1 MLNIFNK
8 KLISNL
14 FSVNPQRFNNEN
26 LLNPIIK
33 TLYNHFVY
41 YPTPLNLN
49 YNWSFGSLSLIFFIF
64 QIISGLFLAM
74 HVCRLHFYI
83 TIGI

>member
-49 YNWSFGSLSLIFFIF
+49 YN
-64 QIISGLFLAM
+64 
-74 HVCRLHFYI
+74 
-83 TIGI
+83 